1 MTRRIGFVRTAVVA
15 VAVLALAGCNA
26 IPGSGP
32 VQVGLTDLKQVDQL
46 VQFNPS
52 GPVAGSSQEDLVRG
66 FVQAATSSS
75 DDYSV
80 AREFLSTE
88 YADQWDPYYG
98 VLIDDG
104 SRPYRDDGDF
114 AGVLSLAAAANVD
127 AQGLM
132 LPAEPGPT
140 TDMRFEFELVGDEW
154 RISSAPSGIILDR
167 SDFLAI
173 WSSHELNFVGPDG
186 LLVPETRWYL
196 NRTALATEIVGGL
209 IEGPGRRMQESVQ
222 SGFPAGVTLVS
233 GTVPIVD
240 GHARVDLSSEL
251 LEAGPEALKLVEQQ
265 LSTSLKSVQGV
276 TGIELLAD
284 GASLFEGATTTRSE
298 LRPSADIVNAAV
310 VSDGA
315 LGLLIG
321 GEFREIEGL
330 SGPVLDLDPE
340 AVTLSF
346 DGTAAAVRHGGGG
359 ARGAAAGGGLG
370 GGGAG
375 RGGPGRGGYR
385 TGWTV
390 QRATADQLRA
400 TTPDGT
406 GLAIAAP
413 WLAGRDP
420 VAVRLSTD
428 GSQIA
433 ALVESPDGSVVLVA
447 GVVRDDAGVPLR
459 TTDEAVAQ
467 LWTTG
472 SPVDFDWIDQTK
484 FAALTDLGNASKVT
498 TGGPGLFAQEQGS
511 VPDGAAISGG
521 GLRSQLRVLGD
532 GDALFASQGS
542 GWQRI
547 DNGIELLAKRG

>member
-1 MTRRIGFVRTAVVA
+1 MMHRRRVYRAATVTLAI
-15 VAVLALAGCNA
+15 LALAGCNA
-26 IPGSGP
+26 IPGTGP
-32 VQVGLTDLKQVDQL
+32 VQVGLTDLKQIDQL

-88 YADQWDPYYG
+88 YADQWDPYFG

-104 SRPYRDDGDF
+104 SRPYRDDGDT

-127 AQGLM
+127 TQGLM

-140 TDMRFEFELVGDEW
+140 TDMRFEFELVGEEW

-173 WSSHELNFVGPDG
+173 WSSHELNFIGPNG

-222 SGFPAGVTLVS
+222 SGFPAGISLVS

-240 GHARVDLSSEL
+240 GHARVDLSGEL
-251 LEAGPEALKLVEQQ
+251 LEAGPEALEQVEQQ

-276 TGIELLAD
+276 SGFELLVD
-284 GASLFEGATTTRSE
+284 GASLYEGATAARSE
-298 LRPSADIVNAAV
+298 LRPAAETTNPAV
-310 VSDGA
+310 IINGVLGA
-315 LGLLIG
+315 LVG
-321 GEFREIEGL
+321 GDFREIQGL
-330 SGPVLDLDPE
+330 SSQVVELDPG
-340 AVTLSF
+340 AVTLSL
-346 DGTAAAVRHGGGG
+346 DGTAAAVRH
-359 ARGAAAGGGLG
+359 AGGVSRVTASESTIVDDRPDLLDPSFDAYGVV
-370 GGGAG
+370 
-375 RGGPGRGGYR
+375 
-385 TGWTV
+385 WTM
-390 QRATADQLRA
+390 QGATAAQLRVSTPAGIEA
-400 TTPDGT
+400 T
-406 GLAIAAP
+406 IAAP

-420 VAVRLSTD
+420 VAVRLSPD

-433 ALVESPDGSVVLVA
+433 ALVESADGSAVLVA
-447 GVVRDDAGVPLR
+447 GVVRDEAGVPLR

-472 SPVDFDWIDQTK
+472 APVDFDWIDQTK
-484 FAALTDLGNASKVT
+484 FAALTNLGSASKVT
-498 TGGPGLFAQEQGS
+498 TGGPGVFAQEQGS
-511 VPDGAAISGG
+511 VPDGSQLSGG
-521 GLRSQLRVLGD
+521 GIRSQLRVLGD
-532 GDALFASQGS
+532 GDDLFASQGS

-547 DNGIELLAKRG
+547 DNEIELLAKRG

>member
-1 MTRRIGFVRTAVVA
+1 MTYRLRRLRTVA
-15 VAVLALAGCNA
+15 VAVLLFGLAGCNA
-26 IPGSGP
+26 IPGAGP
-32 VQVGLTDLKQVDQL
+32 VEVGLTDLKQVDQL

-52 GPVAGSSQEDLVRG
+52 GPVSGSSQEDLVRG

-88 YADQWDPYYG
+88 YADQWDPYFG

-104 SRPYRDDGDF
+104 SRPYRDDGDT

-140 TDMRFEFELVGDEW
+140 TDMRFEFERAGDEW

-173 WSSHELNFVGPDG
+173 WSSHELNFIGSDG

-196 NRTALATEIVGGL
+196 NRAALATEIVGGL
-209 IEGPGRRMQESVQ
+209 LEGPGRRMQESVR
-222 SGFPAGVTLVS
+222 SGFPAGISLVT

-240 GHARVDLSSEL
+240 GHARVDLSGEL
-251 LEAGPEALKLVEQQ
+251 LEAAPEALQEVIEQ

-276 TGIELLAD
+276 TGFELLVD
-284 GASLFEGATTTRSE
+284 GASIHEGPTSARSE
-298 LRPSADIVNAAV
+298 LRPSADVTNPAV
-310 VSDGA
+310 IIDGT
-315 LGLLIG
+315 LGLLVG
-321 GEFREIEGL
+321 GDFREISTLNSQVGE
-330 SGPVLDLDPE
+330 LDPD
-340 AVTLSF
+340 AVTLSA
-346 DGTAAAVRHGGGG
+346 DATAAAVRHVGGVS
-359 ARGAAAGGGLG
+359 RVTPDESTVVDDRAGLLEPSFDAFGVV
-370 GGGAG
+370 
-375 RGGPGRGGYR
+375 
-385 TGWTV
+385 WTV
-390 QRATADQLRA
+390 QSETAGQLRVS
-400 TTPDGT
+400 TQGGVESTVT
-406 GLAIAAP
+406 AA
-413 WLAGRDP
+413 WLADRDP
-420 VAVRLSTD
+420 VAVRLSPD

-433 ALVESPDGSVVLVA
+433 ALVESADGSVVLVA
-447 GVVRDDAGVPLR
+447 GVVRDETGFPIR

-484 FAALTDLGNASKVT
+484 FAALTNLGSASKVT

-511 VPDGAAISGG
+511 VPEGTQLSGG

-532 GDALFASQGS
+532 GDDLFASQGS

-547 DNGIELLAKRG
+547 ANEIELLAKRG